1 MTIDCVRERLLI
13 IRKLW
18 KHEHNVKTCN
28 ILLQQLRNDITFFV
42 HEPVSTDEID
52 KLQEEINEDDRNK

>member
-1 MTIDCVRERLLI
+1 MTIDCVRERLHI

-18 KHEHNVKTCN
+18 EHEHNAKICN

-42 HEPVSTDEID
+42 PEPVSTDEID
-52 KLQEEINEDDRNK
+52 ELQEEINNDN